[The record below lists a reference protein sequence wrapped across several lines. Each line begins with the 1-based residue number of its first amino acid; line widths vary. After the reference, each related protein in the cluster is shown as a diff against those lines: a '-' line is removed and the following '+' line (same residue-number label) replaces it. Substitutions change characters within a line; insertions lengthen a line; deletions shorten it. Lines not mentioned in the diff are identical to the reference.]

1 MPAPALTPLG
11 VVHTII
17 SLVAVGAAIVALARD
32 RQLVFD
38 NRVGRVYVVATV
50 LTCLT
55 GFPIFQHGGFGPP
68 HVLGIVTLV
77 VLAVVGIAA
86 KTPTFG
92 SWSRYVEVLGLSL
105 TVFFHWIPAVTE
117 TSSRLPRHA
126 PLTTGPDDP
135 RVQAAVGVGFALF
148 LAGAFLQWRRLR
160 VDAVVRNALDIG
172 GASSG

>member
-11 VVHTII
+11 IVHTII
-17 SLVAVGAAIVALARD
+17 SLIAVGAAIVALVRD
-32 RQLVFD
+32 RQLVFG
-38 NRVGRVYVVATV
+38 NRVGRIYVIATV

-68 HVLGIVTLV
+68 HALGIVTLV
-77 VLAVVGIAA
+77 VLAVVGVAA
-86 KTPTFG
+86 KTSTFG
-92 SWSRYVEVLGLSL
+92 AWSRYVEVLGLSL

-135 RVQAAVGVGFALF
+135 RVQAAVAVGFVLF
-148 LAGAFLQWRRLR
+148 LIGAFFQWRALR
-160 VDAVVRNALDIG
+160 RDAAIRNALDIG
-172 GASSG
+172 GVRG